1 MPGIL
6 QTHMAVVHGPNLNML
21 GKREVGIYGAKSM
34 EDINREVAS
43 EADALGV
50 SVEFFQSNSE
60 GELITFVQQ
69 CRGRTA
75 GIVLNAGAYT
85 HYSIALRDA
94 VSSCEVP
101 TVEVHISNI
110 HKREAFRHL
119 SMIAPVCIGQISG
132 FGSFSYILGLRA
144 LAGHFPGCTWA
155 AGAAY
160 AGTAPLPRSAP
171 LPAGAPPA
179 SPAAGRHPEAQ
190 PPSLADGSP
199 AGTAPKRLLAIIG
212 PDETPAENVSPEA
225 ARRHLERHLQQLA
238 EKAGIDIDGRFAEDE
253 SDIIEGLRH
262 AQGKY
267 QGIIINAGSLS
278 RGCPALHDA
287 LEETGLPCAAVS
299 TLDFTGGITADSA
312 AGFAAGEK
320 IGQPSSEIESAGVG
334 SIAGFGDDGYILAI
348 DALLN

>member
-1 MPGIL
+1 MAGIL

-34 EDINREVAS
+34 EDINREVES
-43 EADALGV
+43 EAADLGV
-50 SVEFFQSNSE
+50 SVEFYQSNSE
-60 GELITFVQQ
+60 GELITFIQQ

-144 LAGHFPGCTWA
+144 LAEKPPA
-155 AGAAY
+155 A
-160 AGTAPLPRSAP
+160 RSSAVDS
-171 LPAGAPPA
+171 LPAATP
-179 SPAAGRHPEAQ
+179 Q
-190 PPSLADGSP
+190 PPGVSTAADPSAASSP
-199 AGTAPKRLLAIIG
+199 AGPAAVKLLAIIG
-212 PDETPAENVSPEA
+212 PDGNPTEPVSSEA
-225 ARRHLERHLQQLA
+225 TQQHLERHLQRRA
-238 EKAGIDIDGRFAEDE
+238 EKAGIDIDCRFAENEPDF
-253 SDIIEGLRH
+253 IQGLRN
-262 AQGKY
+262 AQGNY
-267 QGIIINAGSLS
+267 EGIIVNAGSLS
-278 RGCPALHDA
+278 RGCPALHGA

-299 TLDFTGGITADSA
+299 TLGFTADSA
-312 AGFAAGEK
+312 ADEK
-320 IGQPSSEIESAGVG
+320 NRQPSSEIESACIG
-334 SIAGFGDDGYILAI
+334 SIAGFGDDGYRLAVY
-348 DALLN
+348 ALLN